1 MKTTCYF
8 FYFFVFL
15 FSSLQAQPSH
25 PQEAA
30 VLEALYAYIN
40 GRNYGHPK
48 LLKRAFFPEADL
60 RYVKQDALHI
70 WTVEE
75 YIGRTNKGK
84 VQPCKSRVVAVDIEG
99 NAAQAK
105 IEIEYPQGKFIDYLN
120 LLKEGNEWRIA
131 VKTFS
136 KMPIKK
142 RVLFVLTSHEQL
154 GTTDRKTGFHLGEV
168 SHVYKPLHDAGFS
181 IDFVSPKGGQTHFC
195 GVDLNDPTTS
205 WLVRN
210 SSAYY
215 QMTHAM
221 KPADVNPTNYAA
233 IYYVGG
239 HGTMWDFPNHEQL
252 NELARNIYENG
263 GIIAAVCHGPSGLV
277 NVQLTNGTYLVDGK
291 QLTSFTDVEEEA
303 TGQIGQVP
311 FLLETTLRKRGARF
325 SNQDP
330 RQKHVVVDDRLITG
344 QNPAS
349 AAGLAEALIQALQRP
364 NPSSTMV
371 K

>member
-8 FYFFVFL
+8 FCFFAFL
-15 FSSLQAQPSH
+15 FSALQAQPSH

-30 VLEALYAYIN
+30 VLETLYAYIN
-40 GRNYGHPK
+40 GRNYGNPK

-70 WTVEE
+70 WTAED
-75 YIGRTNKGK
+75 YIGHANGGKG
-84 VQPCKSRVVAVDIEG
+84 QPCKSRVVAVDIEG

-105 IEIEYPQGKFIDYLN
+105 IEIEYAQGKFVDYLN
-120 LLKEGNEWRIA
+120 LLKEGDQWRIA

-154 GTTDRKTGFHLGEV
+154 GTTDLKTGFHLGEV
-168 SHVYKPLHDAGFS
+168 SHVYKPLYDVGFS
-181 IDFVSPKGGQTHFC
+181 VDFVSPEGGQTHLY
-195 GVDLNDPTTS
+195 GADLNDPTTS

-221 KPADVNPTNYAA
+221 KPADVNPADYAA
-233 IYYVGG
+233 VYYVGG
-239 HGTMWDFPNHEQL
+239 HGTMWDLPNHKQL
-252 NELARNIYENG
+252 NELTRSIYENG
-263 GIIAAVCHGPSGLV
+263 GVVAAVCHGLSGLV
-277 NVQLTNGTYLVDGK
+277 NVQLTNGDYLVEGK

-303 TGQIGQVP
+303 TGQATQVP
-311 FLLETTLRKRGARF
+311 FLLETTLRERGAVF

-330 RQKHVVVDDRLITG
+330 WQKHVVVDGRLITG

-349 AAGLAEALIQALQRP
+349 AAGLAEALIQALQQP